1 MVIQKYDIPRIREI
15 CHGIKEC
22 DMNCLQTAADFFL
35 NAGVVQENDVLIPAP
50 QHTGRAEYTLQ
61 MAQMV
66 AKETGAVVAD
76 CLYRLQGESLYKAK
90 QEGRNVPP
98 VFWMNGSI
106 PAGRLIFVDNVI
118 DTGVTFRA
126 AEKAVG
132 REMEPLV
139 FACT

>member
-1 MVIQKYDIPRIREI
+1 MVTQKYGIPRIREI
-15 CHGIKEC
+15 CHGIKEG
-22 DMNCLQTAADFFL
+22 DMDCLQTAADFFL
-35 NAGVVQENDVLIPAP
+35 NAGVVRKNDILIPAP
-50 QHTGRAEYTLQ
+50 QHTGRAEYTLRI
-61 MAQMV
+61 AQVV
-66 AKETGAVVAD
+66 AKEMDAVVVD
-76 CLYRLQGESLYKAK
+76 CLYRLPGETLYMAK

-98 VFWMNGSI
+98 VFWVNGPI

-118 DTGVTFRA
+118 DTGMTFRA